1 MQIEVSNLSY
11 RYGEKKSATSTL
23 ALDDVSITINEGEF
37 FGIIGKTGSGKS
49 TFVLHLNGLLKVQ
62 KNSGRVVIGEYD
74 LTDKKCDFKQLRSKV
89 GMVFQY
95 PEYQLFAETVKEDVA
110 FGLKNF
116 FSDEKENVITEKTRQ
131 AIELVGLD
139 YDKVANK
146 SPFELS
152 GGQKRRV
159 AIAGVIV
166 TQPEILVL
174 DEPAAG
180 LDPVGKRDFLSL
192 LHALHKNFVKT
203 IVIVSHDMNL
213 VSENCDRVAVFSD
226 GKIVKTGTPKEIF
239 ADDNI
244 IEQTELD
251 IPVTEFLTRRLKGKG
266 VEINS
271 DLTIADFVDKFATK
285 YVNKTGENK

>member
-62 KNSGRVVIGEYD
+62 KNSGKVVIGEYD
-74 LTDKKCDFKQLRSKV
+74 LTEKKCNFKQLRSKV

-116 FSDEKENVITEKTRQ
+116 FPDEKEDVITEKTRQ